1 MFSKDTYI
9 QRRNRLK
16 KDVGNG
22 LIILLGNEESSMNFK
37 DNWYHFRQDSSFLY
51 FCAVSL
57 PGLTAILDCDSG
69 EDTILGDELTIDDI
83 VWTGP
88 QPTIASLAEKSGIT
102 NTHPN
107 SQLEVIIKKAVTD
120 GRNVHFTP
128 TYREEHITK
137 LAAWTGKSIAEIRV
151 GESVPLIKAIIAQ
164 RNIKT
169 AEEIVEL
176 HKAVDLTADMHLA
189 AMRYSRSG
197 IKEAE
202 IAAKVNQVALA
213 GEGQLSFPII
223 LTKDGQTLHNHYH
236 GNIIKDGDLILC
248 DAGAEIAS
256 GYAGDMT
263 RTFPVSTQ
271 FSDRQRELYQVVL
284 DAHETAI
291 AALQPGIKYRDVHLM
306 ACTKLA
312 EGLTEVGL
320 MKGNPEEAV
329 AAGAHTMFF
338 QCGLGHMMGMDVHD
352 MENLGEPYVGYS
364 ETLKKSTE
372 FGLKSLR
379 LGKELEAGFVITVE
393 PGIYIIPELIDMWK
407 AENKNAEFLNYDK
420 LETYKDFGG
429 IRIEEDFVI
438 TENGADLLG
447 KPVPKTI
454 KEVEE
459 VRKEALQL

>member
-16 KDVGNG
+16 KDVGSG
-22 LIILLGNEESSMNFK
+22 LIVLLGNEESSMNFK

-57 PGLTAILDCDSG
+57 PGLTSILDCDSG
-69 EDTILGDELTIDDI
+69 EDLILGDELTIDDI

-88 QPTIASLAEKSGIT
+88 QPTISSLAEKSGIT
-102 NTHPN
+102 KTAPN
-107 SQLEVIIKKAVTD
+107 KQIEIVIKKAIAD
-120 GRNVHFTP
+120 GRKIHFTP
-128 TYREEHITK
+128 PYREEHVTK
-137 LAAWTGKSIAEIRV
+137 LAEWTGKSVGEIRS
-151 GESVPLIKAIIAQ
+151 GESVSLIKAIIAQ
-164 RNIKT
+164 RNVKT

-189 AMRYSRSG
+189 AMQFARSG
-197 IKEAE
+197 MKEAE
-202 IAAKVNQVALA
+202 IAARVNQVALA
-213 GEGQLSFPII
+213 GEGQLSFPVI

-248 DAGAEIAS
+248 DAGAEIHS

-263 RTFPVSTQ
+263 RTFPVSSQ
-271 FSDRQRELYQVVL
+271 FSERQREIYQTVL
-284 DAHETAI
+284 NAHETAI
-291 AALQPGIKYRDVHLM
+291 AALKPGVRYKDVHLK
-306 ACTKLA
+306 ACKVLV

-364 ETLKKSTE
+364 DTVKKGTE

-447 KPVPKTI
+447 KPVAKTV
-454 KEVEE
+454 KDVEE
-459 VRKEALQL
+459 VRKQALES